1 MIHKL
6 ALMMLYDK
14 FKDVIPHK
22 QTNNLCNTYKQQPFP
37 DML

>member
-22 QTNNLCNTYKQQPFP
+22 QTNNIYTYKQQPFP